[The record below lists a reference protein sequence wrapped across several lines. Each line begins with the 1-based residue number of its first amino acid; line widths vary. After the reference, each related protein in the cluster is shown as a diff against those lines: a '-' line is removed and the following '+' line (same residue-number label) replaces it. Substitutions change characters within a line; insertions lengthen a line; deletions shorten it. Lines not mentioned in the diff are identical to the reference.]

1 MGKAIEEKNETYS
14 LFSKLNEE
22 EILQELLIMKLRL
35 LKELDLCDL
44 YKEVSKNT
52 VEKIISRK
60 KLQFLQSQRLIK
72 VQNLKKI
79 KLTKTGILKLNSI
92 VEFLCS

>member
-1 MGKAIEEKNETYS
+1 
-14 LFSKLNEE
+14 
-22 EILQELLIMKLRL
+22 MKLRL